1 MPSSTSGSK
10 FAALA
15 YAKLVALICATLM
28 VVFELCSI
36 YLLKHY
42 SGTYDRVSKQYSDA
56 IQMQSCG
63 AGERPCVLIVGNSL
77 LLHGVE
83 LNRLRE
89 MTSTQMRIYPIFL
102 EATGYYDWLY
112 GLRRLFREGA
122 RPQVVVVGVGV
133 NYFLSNG
140 IRQDYAPMLFFDARD
155 TLALASDLQLD
166 RTATSNLVLAHAS
179 TFWDTRTA
187 MRMQILNHIVPH
199 LEDLFLFLSPRP
211 GIPERHDLD
220 EKTILRLA
228 RMRQLCDTYGAK
240 LILLLPPTLS
250 SEGAVAEMTRAARS
264 VGVEV
269 SVPIDPAALSA
280 RFYQR
285 DGLHLNRDGAVLF
298 TAALAKDLPEK
309 IANHESIASGTTPS
323 DPHPIPAAY
332 RTASR
337 NAQ

>member
-1 MPSSTSGSK
+1 VRLSTSGSK
-10 FAALA
+10 TAALS
-15 YAKLVALICATLM
+15 YAKLVALICVTLI
-28 VVFELCSI
+28 VVFEMCSN
-36 YLLKHY
+36 YLLKHD
-42 SGTYDRVSKQYSDA
+42 SGTYDRISKQYSDA
-56 IQMQSCG
+56 IQMHACG
-63 AGERPCVLIVGNSL
+63 SGGPACVLMVGNSL
-77 LLHGVE
+77 LLHGVQ
-83 LNRLRE
+83 LDRLRE

-112 GLRRLFREGA
+112 ALRRLFRQGA
-122 RPQVVVVGVGV
+122 KPQVVVVGVGV

-187 MRMQILNHIVPH
+187 IRMQILNHIVPH

-211 GIPERHDLD
+211 GIPERHDLE
-220 EKTILRLA
+220 EKTTLRLA
-228 RMRQLCDTYGAK
+228 RMRELCDSYGAK

-264 VGVEV
+264 VGVDV
-269 SVPIDPAALSA
+269 SVPINPAALSA

-309 IANHESIASGTTPS
+309 IANHESIASGRLGSNPE
-323 DPHPIPAAY
+323 PIPAAY
-332 RTASR
+332 RTSGTKS
-337 NAQ
+337 Q